1 MIGMIVIGV
10 FIILGGFIAGGVV
23 ISESVYEGVV
33 LSEERVGVGIGL
45 IAAGIISGS
54 VFIWM
59 GVVGEHLK
67 AIRESLKH
75 VVGYIEDTKDDGS
88 ESEATPDTEEKPKL
102 NLCPDCGTKLQ
113 PKAKFCPKCGKEM

>member
-10 FIILGGFIAGGVV
+10 FIIVGGFIAGAVV
-23 ISESVYEGVV
+23 GSENSDLVAA
-33 LSEERVGVGIGL
+33 IGF

-59 GVVGEHLK
+59 GVIGKHLE
-67 AIRESLKH
+67 AIRESLKR
-75 VVGYIEDTKDDGS
+75 VVGNIEDTKDDGS

-102 NLCPDCGTKLQ
+102 NLCPKCGTELK
-113 PKAKFCPKCGKEM
+113 PKAKFCSKCGKEM